1 MICDKDNTFIM
12 KSKDVKINKQ
22 YLFNN
27 EEVTVI
33 GTIAGKLK
41 KWTPLD
47 NNRGPKKYILS
58 NGIHTRAKFL
68 SPIINT

>member
-1 MICDKDNTFIM
+1 M
-12 KSKDVKINKQ
+12 KSKEVKINKQ

-27 EEVTVI
+27 EIVTVVE
-33 GTIAGKLK
+33 TIAGKLK

-47 NNRGPKKYILS
+47 NNRGPRIFILS
-58 NGIHTRAKFL
+58 NGIHTKAKFL